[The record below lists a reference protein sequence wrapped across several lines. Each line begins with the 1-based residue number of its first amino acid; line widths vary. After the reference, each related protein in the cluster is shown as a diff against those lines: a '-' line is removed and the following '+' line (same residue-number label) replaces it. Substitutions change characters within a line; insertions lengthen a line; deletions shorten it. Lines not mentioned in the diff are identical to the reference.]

1 MTTNVIWAFVMVIFV
16 VGVVFVKKLPMPYM
30 LMVGPIII
38 ALLMGYS
45 VTEIVD
51 FFLNQFN
58 GTMKSAGLMIIFS
71 ILYFGLLTETGF
83 FSTIGNAV
91 FRLTRGKMS
100 IYAVMIMTVILTAV
114 GMLTA
119 TIGTAYLVVFPLM
132 LCFYERMQFN
142 KSAALVIVTCTAAAM
157 CFLPWGIGMAINA
170 SFANVDVMELCAA
183 VMPISLVF
191 VPVIALE
198 VVYFGIQHKKKGGV
212 MKLELTPEEL
222 EALCNTGS
230 DNVNRRPKLFIPNLL
245 IFAASMAA
253 LIFGIPT
260 YIVFMFSTMLTLVIN
275 YPNPKDSGPIVGKLS
290 ATIMN
295 ITIMLVGVSMF
306 VGVFNGT
313 GMVAD
318 LGNYLVGICPAA
330 LTRYFHLIMLSIAVI
345 VCRFIPYQFYNS
357 MLPLF
362 TSIGSAVGFAP
373 VAVVAPYVNNLALA
387 TGSSPMTATTYIA
400 TGLLDIDVNNY
411 AKLAVPVQ
419 TVANVIV
426 IVICMV
432 LGLA

>member
-1 MTTNVIWAFVMVIFV
+1 MTTNVIWALVMIVFV
-16 VGVVFVKKLPMPYM
+16 VAIVFVKKLPMPYM
-30 LMVGPIII
+30 LMIGPFII

-45 VTEIVD
+45 VNEVID

-58 GTMKSAGLMIIFS
+58 GVMKSAGLMIIFS

-100 IYAVMIMTVILTAV
+100 IYAVMVMTVILTAI

-119 TIGTAYLVVFPLM
+119 TIGTAYLIVFPLM
-132 LCFYERMQFN
+132 LCFYERMHFN
-142 KSAALVIVTCTAAAM
+142 KKAALVIVTCTTSAM

-170 SFANVDVMELCAA
+170 SFANVDVMELCAK
-183 VMPISLVF
+183 VVPISLVF
-191 VPVIALE
+191 IPVIVLE
-198 VVYFGIQHKKKGGV
+198 VIYFGIQHKKQGGV
-212 MKLELTPEEL
+212 MTLELTPEEL
-222 EALCNTGS
+222 EELCNAGS
-230 DNVNRRPKLFIPNLL
+230 DNPNRRPKMFIPNLL
-245 IFAASMAA
+245 VFIASIAA
-253 LIFGIPT
+253 LVFGIPT
-260 YIVFMFSTMLTLVIN
+260 YIVFMFSTMLTLVID
-275 YPNPKDSGPIVGKLS
+275 YPNPKDAGPIVGKLS

-295 ITIMLVGVSMF
+295 ITIMLIGVSMF

-318 LGNYLVGICPAA
+318 LGTYLVSICPAA
-330 LTRYFHLIMLSIAVI
+330 LTRYFHLILLAVAVI

-362 TSIGSAVGFAP
+362 TSIGGAVGISPAI
-373 VAVVAPYVNNLALA
+373 VVAPYVNNLALA

-400 TGLLDIDVNNY
+400 TGLLDIDVNDY

-419 TVANVIV
+419 TVANVII
-426 IVICMV
+426 IVACV
-432 LGLA
+432 LLGLA